1 MVRLLTILVCGLAIL
16 HLHISSA
23 VAAEVEHATLD
34 SCKFT
39 EIDSGVS
46 WSTDG
51 NRLTAVAIVPADL
64 RESSKREGQELT
76 NKAVLVAKTMLGRY
90 IYGLEE
96 KKFRLSGVYVDFVCV
111 LSPSELVAQ
120 VSK

>member
-1 MVRLLTILVCGLAIL
+1 MVRLITILVCGLAVL
-16 HLHISSA
+16 HLHISSV

-34 SCKFT
+34 NCKFT

-51 NRLTAVAIVPADL
+51 NRLTAVAIVAADL
-64 RESSKREGQELT
+64 QESSKREGQELT
-76 NKAVLVAKTMLGRY
+76 NKAMLGRY

-111 LSPSELVAQ
+111 LSPSEIVAQ